1 MKNILITG
9 ASEGIGFG
17 IAKDLLAND
26 YRVIILDKKKIK
38 TKDLEFKENLIF
50 IKVDLRNIINLKKLF
65 LKLKKKI
72 WRNLWA
78 N

>member
-72 WRNLWA
+72 WKNLWA

>member
-26 YRVIILDKKKIK
+26 YRVIILDKKKS
-38 TKDLEFKENLIF
+38 
-50 IKVDLRNIINLKKLF
+50 
-65 LKLKKKI
+65 KLKI
-72 WRNLWA
+72 
-78 N
+78 

>member
-1 MKNILITG
+1 MKNIVITG
-9 ASEGIGFG
+9 ASEGIGFVL
-17 IAKDLLAND
+17 KDLLAND

-65 LKLKKKI
+65 LKLKKNMEKFMG
-72 WRNLWA
+72 
-78 N
+78 